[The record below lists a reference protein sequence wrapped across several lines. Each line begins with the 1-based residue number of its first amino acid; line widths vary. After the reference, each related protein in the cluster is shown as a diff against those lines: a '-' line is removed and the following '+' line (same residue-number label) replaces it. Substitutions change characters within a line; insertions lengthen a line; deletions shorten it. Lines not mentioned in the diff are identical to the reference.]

1 MTYSNLSISLT
12 DPRAIDGWIEAANR
26 AGTTPEAMALEL
38 LQEQG
43 IRYAD
48 LFKIGVITS
57 AAFVQ
62 RFTSPEYGAIREAA
76 EVSPDVANLI
86 GQLIEAPLVVLT
98 DPRIGP
104 GLLMLTEAGL
114 LAEGRAEEIQAWV
127 RPGGAEVIE

>member
-1 MTYSNLSISLT
+1 MTSSNLSISLT
-12 DPRAIDGWIEAANR
+12 DPRAIDGWVEAANR
-26 AGTTPEAMALEL
+26 AGLTPEAMALEL

-104 GLLMLTEAGL
+104 GLAMLTEAGL

-127 RPGGAEVIE
+127 RP

>member
-1 MTYSNLSISLT
+1 MTSSNLSISLT
-12 DPRAIDGWIEAANR
+12 DHRAIDGWIEAANR
-26 AGTTPEAMALEL
+26 AGLTPEAMALEL

-76 EVSPDVANLI
+76 EVSPDVAALI

-98 DPRIGP
+98 DRRIGP
-104 GLLMLTEAGL
+104 GLAMLTEAGL

-127 RPGGAEVIE
+127 RP

>member
-1 MTYSNLSISLT
+1 MNLTVSIS
-12 DPRAIDGWIEAANR
+12 DPRAMDGWVEAANR
-26 AGTTPEAMALEL
+26 AGITPEDMALEL

-76 EVSPDVANLI
+76 EESPEVAALI
-86 GQLIEAPLVVLT
+86 GQLIESPLVVLT

-127 RPGGAEVIE
+127 RPGFAGDAV